1 MGNFPVLYIHKFQ
14 KYTRKYCN
22 SVCAHYNCCTVKQ
35 IIFRSLGVWENLQY
49 TIQYNR
55 FLMCYAIRG
64 FKGSEVQI
72 FDHLFLVKEAYFE
85 KPYRIKDAQNEV
97 LNSTQPSKFR

>member
-1 MGNFPVLYIHKFQ
+1 MY
-14 KYTRKYCN
+14 
-22 SVCAHYNCCTVKQ
+22 
-35 IIFRSLGVWENLQY
+35 
-49 TIQYNR
+49 
-55 FLMCYAIRG
+55 YAIRG